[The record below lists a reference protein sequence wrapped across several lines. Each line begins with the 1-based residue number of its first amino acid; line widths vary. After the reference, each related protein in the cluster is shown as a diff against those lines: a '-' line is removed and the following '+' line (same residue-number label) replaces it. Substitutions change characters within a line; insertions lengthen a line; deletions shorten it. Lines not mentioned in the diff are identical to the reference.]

1 MNMNFNQFAAIQKAK
16 EAVDR
21 FRKNHPKFP
30 PFIDAVGK
38 NALKEGTL
46 IEISVTT
53 PDGTCYESNLKLNR
67 EDMELL
73 EMITTFNKTLS

>member
-30 PFIDAVGK
+30 PFIDTVGEK
-38 NALKEGTL
+38 CAKGGN
-46 IEISVTT
+46 S
-53 PDGTCYESNLKLNR
+53 DRNLRHHPGRNML
-67 EDMELL
+67 
-73 EMITTFNKTLS
+73 

>member
-1 MNMNFNQFAAIQKAK
+1 MNMNFNQLAALQKAK

-30 PFIDAVGK
+30 PFLEAVGRH
-38 NALKEGTL
+38 ALKDGTL

-53 PDGTCYESNLKLNR
+53 PDGTKYESNLQLNS
-67 EDMELL
+67 EDMELM
-73 EMITTFNKTLS
+73 EMLTSMSKMV